1 MLFTLIAWLKRI
13 DKIEAHIHT
22 YTKYMAKY
30 FQFQVEEDCDIFL
43 MLQRISHTSNLIRK
57 TSYCEKKQLL
67 Q

>member
-30 FQFQVEEDCDIFL
+30 FQFQVEEDRDIF
-43 MLQRISHTSNLIRK
+43 
-57 TSYCEKKQLL
+57 
-67 Q
+67 